1 MRESTVS
8 IVSAVQLTCSHVQQ
22 FIASRVT
29 LYLRWRPTLGV
40 YIYLLSTYENP
51 GGEVGMEVSVNNI
64 IYVCIVQAFTMTD

>member
-29 LYLRWRPTLGV
+29 LYLRWRPI